1 MRVSKPGSLNTFA
14 DKILYLAHLRFSSN
28 SSIFVALRVS
38 HFFIHIAATRQP
50 IRKNTNIMWLYPL
63 EFNST
68 LTLTVSLELNVMVV
82 VERDGLF
89 PSPSCTLRSK
99 PHLSI
104 TLPVDLLPPGLST
117 LTPSQA
123 AGVCCRLGAW
133 KLLLVESGRRDLEQ
147 RIRLNVN
154 QDDVLYALQSKP
166 RWQET
171 WPYFEWLTSRCSDH
185 IDSWNKFIWNAY
197 WSDLN

>member
-1 MRVSKPGSLNTFA
+1 M
-14 DKILYLAHLRFSSN
+14 
-28 SSIFVALRVS
+28 
-38 HFFIHIAATRQP
+38 
-50 IRKNTNIMWLYPL
+50 
-63 EFNST
+63 
-68 LTLTVSLELNVMVV
+68 TLTVSLELNVIVV

-89 PSPSCTLRSK
+89 PSPRCTLRSK

-104 TLPVDLLPPGLST
+104 ILPVDLLPPGLST

-123 AGVCCRLGAW
+123 AGVCFRLGAW

-166 RWQET
+166 R
-171 WPYFEWLTSRCSDH
+171 
-185 IDSWNKFIWNAY
+185 
-197 WSDLN
+197 